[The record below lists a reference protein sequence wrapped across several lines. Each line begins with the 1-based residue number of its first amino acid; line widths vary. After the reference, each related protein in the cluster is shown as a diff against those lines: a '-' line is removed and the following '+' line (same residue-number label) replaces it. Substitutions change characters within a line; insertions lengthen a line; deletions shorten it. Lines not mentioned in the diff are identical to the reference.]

1 MAEQAIIKDL
11 GGTMHQHE
19 LGDSAEQRLA
29 SDLRTFSVAGI
40 ERVGWGWRQKQGQTE
55 VFQAAERA
63 ALHAI
68 EHETGKVFVFEGS
81 ERLGGLVLAVIWGVI
96 VGLARQH
103 AHDVDSV
110 ADDVGGSLLSFGAC
124 RHQ

>member
-1 MAEQAIIKDL
+1 
-11 GGTMHQHE
+11 MHQHE

-40 ERVGWGWRQKQGQTE
+40 ERVGWGWRQKHGQAE

-68 EHETGKVFVFEGS
+68 EQTDRGPAWEEL
-81 ERLGGLVLAVIWGVI
+81 R
-96 VGLARQH
+96 R
-103 AHDVDSV
+103 
-110 ADDVGGSLLSFGAC
+110 SLRG
-124 RHQ
+124 